1 MMITDVDDYFAKGCG
16 RCERFDTPVCS
27 TRKWLTGLEEIRRI
41 CLAVGLVEVAKWG
54 HPTYMHAG
62 RNIAVMGAFRS
73 DFRLSFFNAGL
84 MKDSESV
91 LQKQGPN
98 TRFADCFKFT
108 DNDQPAQMSKVI
120 QSYLAE
126 AMGYAEQGLVEP
138 KDTRIP
144 DMPDELI
151 EAMDTDPELAE
162 AFHALTPGR
171 QKSYAFAIGSA
182 KQAQTRINRVTKYRP
197 KILAGKGA
205 NEY

>member
-1 MMITDVDDYFAKGCG
+1 MITNVDDYFAKGCG
-16 RCERFDTPVCS
+16 RCDRFETADCS
-27 TRKWLTGLEEIRRI
+27 TRKWLSGLQELRQICIETGLE
-41 CLAVGLVEVAKWG
+41 EVAKWG

-62 RNIAVMGAFRS
+62 RNIAVVGAHRG

-84 MKDSESV
+84 MKDPDGV

-98 TRFADCFKFT
+98 TRFADCFKFS
-108 DNDQPAQMSKVI
+108 DNAEPAALSDTIK
-120 QSYLAE
+120 SYLTE

-138 KDTRIP
+138 KDTR
-144 DMPDELI
+144 MPDVPVELI

-182 KQAQTRINRVTKYRP
+182 KQAQTRINRITKFRP